1 MTATMTAAMTAP
13 SWLGLE
19 GRICVITGA
28 GGGIGRATALAFAAA
43 GAKLVLLDRDEANAD
58 LTRAM
63 IAKGGTEAIALPCDV
78 ADPASV
84 AAAGEKAGRLVGRC
98 GVLVNNAG
106 VLRAGTLDSVPLAEW
121 NALLSINLTGY
132 LLCAQVFGRQMRAAG
147 RGAIVHIASIAGSEP
162 QAASGAYSASK
173 AGVKM
178 LSQQLAVEW
187 APQIRS
193 NVVSPGLV
201 ETPMSQA
208 FYAAEGVRERR
219 SAMTPAKRIGRPED
233 IADAVLFLASE
244 RASFVTGQEL
254 LVDGGFSQMLM
265 SLIPRPGF

>member
-1 MTATMTAAMTAP
+1 MTATT
-13 SWLGLE
+13 WLGLD
-19 GRICVITGA
+19 GKVCVITGA
-28 GGGIGRATALAFAAA
+28 GSGIGRATALAFAAA
-43 GAKLVLLDRDEANAD
+43 GAKLVLLDRDAANAEQ
-58 LTRAM
+58 TRAM
-63 IAKGGTEAIALPCDV
+63 IAKGGAEAIALPCDV

-84 AAAGEKAGRLVGRC
+84 AAAGEKAELLAGRC
-98 GVLVNNAG
+98 NVLVNNAG
-106 VLRAGTLDSVPLAEW
+106 VLRSGTLDNVSLADW

-132 LLCAQVFGRQMRAAG
+132 LICAQVFGKQMRAGGAG
-147 RGAIVHIASIAGSEP
+147 SIVHIASIAASEP

-173 AGVKM
+173 AGVRM

-193 NVVSPGLV
+193 NCVSPGLV

-233 IADAVLFLASE
+233 IADAVLFLASD
-244 RASFVTGQEL
+244 RASFVTGQAL
-254 LVDGGFSQMLM
+254 LVAGGFSQMLM
-265 SLIPRPGF
+265 SLIPRPGY

>member
-1 MTATMTAAMTAP
+1 MTAP

-43 GAKLVLLDRDEANAD
+43 GAKLILLDRDTANAEK
-58 LTRAM
+58 TCAM
-63 IAKGGTEAIALPCDV
+63 AAAQGAQAVVFACDV
-78 ADPASV
+78 SDAASI
-84 AAAGEKAGRLVGRC
+84 AAAGEKAERAVGRC
-98 GVLVNNAG
+98 DVLVNNAG
-106 VLRAGTLDSVPLAEW
+106 VLRSGTLDSVSLADW
-121 NALLSINLTGY
+121 NALLAINLTGY
-132 LLCAQVFGRQMRAAG
+132 LVCAQVFGKQMRAAG
-147 RGAIVHIASIAGSEP
+147 GGSMVHIASIAGSEP

-193 NVVSPGLV
+193 NVVSPGLI

-233 IADAVLFLASE
+233 IADAVLFLSSD

-265 SLIPRPGF
+265 SLIPRPGYEARS

>member
-1 MTATMTAAMTAP
+1 MTAA

-19 GRICVITGA
+19 GRVCVITGA

-43 GAKLVLLDRDEANAD
+43 GARLVLLDRDEASLA
-58 LTRAM
+58 LTRDTVARQ
-63 IAKGGTEAIALPCDV
+63 GGAEALALRCDV

-84 AAAGEKAGRLVGRC
+84 AAAGEEAERLAGRC
-98 GVLVNNAG
+98 SVLVNNAG
-106 VLRAGTLDSVPLAEW
+106 VLRSGTLDGVSLADW
-121 NALLSINLTGY
+121 NALLAINLTGY
-132 LLCAQVFGRQMRAAG
+132 LTCAQVFGKQMRAADG
-147 RGAIVHIASIAGSEP
+147 GSVVHIASIAGSEP

-173 AGVKM
+173 AGVRM

-187 APQIRS
+187 APVIRS
-193 NVVSPGLV
+193 NCVSPGLI
-201 ETPMSQA
+201 ETPMSAA

-233 IADAVLFLASE
+233 IADAVLFLASD
-244 RASFVTGQEL
+244 RAAFVTGQDL
-254 LVDGGFSQMLM
+254 IVDGGFSQMLM

>member
-1 MTATMTAAMTAP
+1 MTDT

-19 GRICVITGA
+19 GRVCVITGA
-28 GGGIGRATALAFAAA
+28 GGGIGRATALGFAAA
-43 GAKLVLLDRDEANAD
+43 GARLVLLDRDAASAEK
-58 LTRAM
+58 TRALVAERG
-63 IAKGGTEAIALPCDV
+63 AKDAVALSCDV

-84 AAAGEKAGRLVGRC
+84 AAAGEQAERRVGRC
-98 GVLVNNAG
+98 AILVNNAG
-106 VLRAGTLDSVPLAEW
+106 VLRSGALDNISLAEW
-121 NALLSINLTGY
+121 NALLSVNLTGY

-147 RGAIVHIASIAGSEP
+147 GGSIVHIASIAGTLP
-162 QAASGAYSASK
+162 QGASGSYSASK
-173 AGVKM
+173 AGVLM
-178 LSQQLAVEW
+178 LSRQLALEW

-193 NVVSPGLV
+193 NCVSPGLV
-201 ETPMSQA
+201 ETPMSAA

-233 IADAVLFLASE
+233 MANAALFLASD

-265 SLIPRPGF
+265 SLIPRPGY